1 MSQKNWLC
9 SVMVGGV
16 LLGSSG
22 AWAEDVNVTVNG
34 TIRVPTCS
42 VTAAENDAS
51 QMTVYF
57 GVVDLRDVGNTNAQ
71 QTFNVRVVCDG
82 TVLSGMYPDMK
93 IQPVS
98 GGTMQYSGRTVLGT
112 STSGLGIDLSHGGNY
127 IAPGE
132 WVSVAGVDTSQGT
145 LEHFLQMQATLVS
158 ENASKLATGAFTASA
173 SMVMVYR

>member
-22 AWAEDVNVTVNG
+22 AWAEDVNVTVRG
-34 TIRVPTCS
+34 TILVPTCS
-42 VTAAENDAS
+42 VTAENGDS
-51 QMTVYF
+51 QVTVDF
-57 GVVDLRDVGNTNAQ
+57 GVVELMDVGNMNAQ
-71 QTFNVRVVCDG
+71 QAFNVRVVCDD
-82 TVLSGMYPDMK
+82 TALSGMYPDMK

-112 STSGLGIDLSHGGNY
+112 STSGLGIDLSYGGNY

-145 LEHFLQMQATLVS
+145 LEHFLQMQAILVS

-173 SMVMVYR
+173 SMVMVYQ

>member
-22 AWAEDVNVTVNG
+22 TWAEDVNVTVRG
-34 TIRVPTCS
+34 TILVPTCS
-42 VTAAENDAS
+42 VTAENGDS
-51 QMTVYF
+51 QVTVDF
-57 GVVDLRDVGNTNAQ
+57 GVVELMDVGNTNAQ
-71 QTFNVRVVCDG
+71 QAFNVRVVCDD
-82 TVLSGMYPDMK
+82 TALSGMYPDMK

-145 LEHFLQMQATLVS
+145 LEHFLQMQAILVS

-173 SMVMVYR
+173 SMVMVYQ

>member
-22 AWAEDVNVTVNG
+22 AWAEDVNVTVRG
-34 TIRVPTCS
+34 TILVPTCS
-42 VTAAENDAS
+42 VTAENGDS
-51 QMTVYF
+51 QVTVDF
-57 GVVDLRDVGNTNAQ
+57 GVVELMDVGNMNAQ
-71 QTFNVRVVCDG
+71 QAFNVRVVCDD
-82 TVLSGMYPDMK
+82 TALSGMYPDMK

-145 LEHFLQMQATLVS
+145 LEHFLQMQAILVS

-173 SMVMVYR
+173 SMVMVYQ

>member
-22 AWAEDVNVTVNG
+22 TWAEDVNVTVRG
-34 TIRVPTCS
+34 TILVPTCS
-42 VTAAENDAS
+42 VTAENGGS
-51 QMTVYF
+51 QVTVDF
-57 GVVDLRDVGNTNAQ
+57 GVVELMDVGNTNAQ
-71 QTFNVRVVCDG
+71 QAFNVRVVCDD
-82 TVLSGMYPDMK
+82 TALSGMYPDMK

-173 SMVMVYR
+173 SMVMVYQ